1 MMCVKPDNDRARD
14 MAREHPYRG
23 RRAAIATLHGK
34 ERVIG
39 PALSRFLALRLEPA
53 TDVDTDSLG
62 TFTGEIA
69 RAGSMLDAARAKARL
84 AMARTGAGI
93 GLGSE
98 GAFGPHPAVPF
109 LASGVE
115 VVVLID
121 GASGQ
126 EIVAQRRTRTN
137 YESTTVRPGDD
148 LSAFLERI
156 LFPSHAVIV
165 RPERGAD
172 PFDVVKGVSDRRAL
186 GEAVAKMAAASDT
199 GRALVQTDMR
209 AHLNPTRMK
218 AIGFVARALALRA
231 ARLCPACGAPGFGVE
246 DVLRGLPCADCGA
259 PTRLVR
265 AELHRCRLCGFETQ
279 KRVRPA
285 SLRAEAKWCDLCNP

>member
-1 MMCVKPDNDRARD
+1 V
-14 MAREHPYRG
+14 REHPYNG
-23 RRAAIATLHGK
+23 RRAAIATMHGK

-39 PALSRFLALRLEPA
+39 AALSTCLGLHVTRAA
-53 TDVDTDSLG
+53 DVDTDSLG

-84 AMARTGAGI
+84 AMARTGATI

-98 GAFGPHPAVPF
+98 GAFGPHPIVPF
-109 LASGVE
+109 MASGVE
-115 VVVLID
+115 VIVLID

-137 YESTTVRPGDD
+137 YDSMTARPGDD
-148 LSAFLERI
+148 ISAFLDRI
-156 LFPSHAVIV
+156 LFPAHAVIV
-165 RPERGAD
+165 RPEEGAD
-172 PFDVVKGVSDRRAL
+172 PFNMVKGVSDRRAL
-186 GEAVAKMAAASDT
+186 DAAVAKMSAVSDT
-199 GRALVQTDMR
+199 GRALIQTDMR

-231 ARLCPACGAPGFGVE
+231 ARLCPACAAPGFGVE
-246 DVLRGLPCADCGA
+246 DVLRGLPCAECGA

-265 AELHRCRLCGFETQ
+265 AELHRCRSCGFETR
-279 KRVRPA
+279 KRERPE
-285 SLRAEAKWCDLCNP
+285 SMRAEATWCDQCNP